1 MIDIRIDRAD
11 FNRFTVAGSPETV
24 MCELATIV
32 ANIYGNIIRNAVND
46 EDLSRNIAKPK
57 IIGLM
62 REDFIKHMTIGMAV
76 IEKDVIEET
85 IIKDSLRDADN
96 TPNSKDTMIIEE
108 FLKSLNPKSDE
119 PYTPKVK
126 TRKTI
131 QEENP
136 NAIVY
141 SLKEFI
147 DLFTDGNFDLSSG
160 SGTIHDGEVDTGVDI
175 IGEHGFVKP
184 LKSLGC
190 KYVLWR
196 KGVKA

>member
-1 MIDIRIDRAD
+1 MIDTRIDRAD
-11 FNRFTVAGSPETV
+11 INRFVVEGSPETV

-46 EDLSRNIAKPK
+46 KDLSSNIPKPK
-57 IIGLM
+57 IIGIM
-62 REDFIKHMTIGMAV
+62 REDFIKHMTIGMAI

-85 IIKDSLRDADN
+85 ITKDSIRDADN
-96 TPNSKDTMIIEE
+96 MPSDKDTMVIEE
-108 FLKSLNPKSDE
+108 FLKSLNPNMDE
-119 PYTPKVK
+119 PYTPKIK
-126 TRKTI
+126 TRKAI

-136 NAIVY
+136 DATVY

-147 DLFTDGNFDLSSG
+147 DLFTDGNFDLSTG

-175 IGEHGFVKP
+175 VGEHGFVKP